1 MCKLGILYIC
11 TGKYDIFWEGFYK
24 SCEKYFLP
32 GCEKYYY
39 VFTDAKEIYAEGEN
53 SRITKVYQENL
64 GWPYNTLKRFSMFK
78 SIEDKLVGYDYLF
91 FMNANIQFI
100 KEITED
106 FLPIN
111 ENLLVVQHPAFYNKS
126 ADEYCYDRNEK
137 GLAYIPFGQGKY
149 YVQGALN
156 GGKVNE
162 FLKLITELDNNVEED
177 LKNDIIALW
186 HDESH
191 LNRYILNRN
200 DIKVLGPEYVYP
212 EDWDLPFE
220 PVIIT
225 RDKKRFGGH
234 NSLRDQKVK
243 GESPIIKLK
252 RFVKRIINI

>member
-1 MCKLGILYIC
+1 
-11 TGKYDIFWEGFYK
+11 
-24 SCEKYFLP
+24 
-32 GCEKYYY
+32 
-39 VFTDAKEIYAEGEN
+39 
-53 SRITKVYQENL
+53 
-64 GWPYNTLKRFSMFK
+64 
-78 SIEDKLVGYDYLF
+78 
-91 FMNANIQFI
+91 MNANIQFI

>member
-1 MCKLGILYIC
+1 
-11 TGKYDIFWEGFYK
+11 
-24 SCEKYFLP
+24 
-32 GCEKYYY
+32 
-39 VFTDAKEIYAEGEN
+39 
-53 SRITKVYQENL
+53 
-64 GWPYNTLKRFSMFK
+64 MFK

-106 FLPIN
+106 FLPIT

-137 GLAYIPFGQGKY
+137 SLAYIPFGQGKY

-156 GGKVNE
+156 GGKANE
-162 FLKLITELDNNVEED
+162 FLKLITELD
-177 LKNDIIALW
+177 
-186 HDESH
+186 

-212 EDWDLPFE
+212 DDWDLPFE

-234 NSLRDQKVK
+234 NSLRGQKVK